1 MRNYV
6 TRSGDTWDMIAYK
19 YMADGEKGV
28 SRLIMQN
35 SLFADVV
42 RFPAGLT
49 LNIPDDVY
57 GTVTEIP
64 PWRR

>member
-1 MRNYV
+1 
-6 TRSGDTWDMIAYK
+6 MIAYK

-28 SRLIMQN
+28 SRFIMLN
-35 SLFADVV
+35 SQFADVV
-42 RFPAGLT
+42 RFSAGLT

>member
-28 SRLIMQN
+28 SRLIMLN
-35 SLFADVV
+35 SKFADTVI
-42 RFPAGLT
+42 FPAGIA

-57 GTVTEIP
+57 DTATDIP

>member
-1 MRNYV
+1 MRSY
-6 TRSGDTWDMIAYK
+6 TTIQGDTWDMIAYK

-28 SRLIMQN
+28 SRLIMLN
-35 SLFADVV
+35 SQFADVV
-42 RFPAGLT
+42 RFSAGLT